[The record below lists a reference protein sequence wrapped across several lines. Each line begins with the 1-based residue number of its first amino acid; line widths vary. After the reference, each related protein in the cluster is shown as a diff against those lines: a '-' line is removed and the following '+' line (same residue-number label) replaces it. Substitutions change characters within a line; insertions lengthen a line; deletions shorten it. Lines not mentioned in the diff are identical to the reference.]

1 MPRIVLGLRVFLAGF
16 NENRYFVET
25 GNKIT
30 SSPISNPNE
39 MCLKLFY
46 TVMESCG
53 NLVYHE
59 IKEQGLCFTREGARQ
74 DGGAGGTP
82 VTRVVH
88 GTFGSI
94 VGATCGHKE
103 QLNKNL
109 EVLVPSTPA
118 AALGLDRAFLQCLKG
133 AYSKDR
139 ERLLE

>member
-1 MPRIVLGLRVFLAGF
+1 
-16 NENRYFVET
+16 
-25 GNKIT
+25 
-30 SSPISNPNE
+30 
-39 MCLKLFY
+39 
-46 TVMESCG
+46 MESCG

-59 IKEQGLCFTREGARQ
+59 IKEQGLCFTREGVRQ

-82 VTRVVH
+82 ITRVVH
-88 GTFGSI
+88 GTFGSM
-94 VGATCGHKE
+94 VGATYGHKE
-103 QLNKNL
+103 QLKGILGQKNL